1 MKKIFD
7 KLFLILLI
15 CGPILDVIT
24 YYQIKNNMNFISI
37 SLFVRSLIV
46 VISFLYLLFKK
57 DERKFLIL
65 FIIYVIL
72 NISLNLF
79 RGDSLVSEV
88 YGISIIFYYIILGH
102 FFSNY
107 KNELINDR
115 LITYI
120 YLIYL
125 AKYHLIV

>member
-7 KLFLILLI
+7 KLVLILLI
-15 CGPILDVIT
+15 LQPILDVIT
-24 YYQIKNNMNFISI
+24 YFQINNNSSFFTASVII
-37 SLFVRSLIV
+37 RSVIMI
-46 VISFLYLLFKK
+46 ISFLYLFKVK
-57 DERKFLIL
+57 GERKFLIF
-65 FIIYVIL
+65 FILYVIL

-79 RGDSLVSEV
+79 RGCKLVDEA

-107 KNELINDR
+107 KNDLITDR
-115 LITYI
+115 LVTYI

-125 AKYHLIV
+125 TILVITR